1 VPPGRV
7 RAQPSLTLQPSD
19 LKHGLLHH
27 RSFLLFWLARTSTT
41 IAIQM
46 QAVAVG
52 WQMYDLT
59 SNPLDL
65 GLIGLAQFVPSF
77 LLALASG
84 QFADRHNR
92 RHIIQLGQLVETL
105 AVAMLTFATAT
116 NAISQQLIF
125 ASVFLVG
132 VGRAF
137 EQPTQQALVPA
148 IIPADLFPRAV
159 AATASATKIAT
170 IAGPAA
176 GGVLYLVN
184 PTSVYVVCCG
194 LLILALL
201 LMGWV
206 RTERAVATRQPVTLA
221 MVFAGFAFIRG
232 NPIILGAIS
241 LDLFA
246 VLFGGATA
254 LLPVF
259 ARDVFAVGP
268 WGLGLMRA
276 APAIGAVAMS
286 FVLARWPLRQHV
298 GRLMYRA
305 VAVFGIVTIVF
316 GLSTSFPLSIIALTI
331 LGASDM
337 VSIVIR
343 QTLVQI
349 ETPDGMRG
357 RVSAVNSMFVGTSN
371 QLGDFESGLTA
382 AWFGTVP
389 SVVIGGIATI
399 LVVLLWARLFPAVFQ
414 VETLARRPPHRS
426 DHPTQKV
433 SP

>member
-1 VPPGRV
+1 
-7 RAQPSLTLQPSD
+7 LQPSD
-19 LKHGLLHH
+19 LHNGLLRH
-27 RSFLLFWLARTSTT
+27 RSFVLFWLARMSTT
-41 IAIQM
+41 FAIQM

-52 WQMYDLT
+52 WQMYNLT

-65 GLIGLAQFVPSF
+65 GLIGIVQFVPSF
-77 LLALASG
+77 LLALLSG

-92 RHIIQLGQLVETL
+92 RLIIQVGQLVETA
-105 AVAMLTFATAT
+105 AVATLLFATAT
-116 NAISQQLIF
+116 NAISQGLIF
-125 ASVFLVG
+125 ASVFFVG

-137 EQPTQQALVPA
+137 EQPTQQALVPT
-148 IIPADLFPRAV
+148 IVPAYLFPRAV
-159 AATASATKIAT
+159 AATASATKLAT
-170 IAGPAA
+170 VAGPAV

-184 PTSVYVVCCG
+184 PISVYVLSCG
-194 LLILALL
+194 LLILALA
-201 LMGWV
+201 LMIWV
-206 RTERAVATRQPVTLA
+206 RAERTLPTRQPVTLEV
-221 MVFAGFAFIRG
+221 VFAGFAFIRR
-232 NPIILGAIS
+232 NPIILGALS

-276 APAIGAVAMS
+276 APAMGALAMS
-286 FVLARWPLRQHV
+286 FVLARWPLRRQV

-305 VAVFGIVTIVF
+305 VAVFGIVTIAF
-316 GLSTSFPLSIIALTI
+316 GLSTSFPLSILALLI

-349 ETPDGMRG
+349 ETPDAMRG

-399 LVVLLWARLFPAVFQ
+399 LIVLLWNRLFPALFA
-414 VETLARRPPHRS
+414 VETFVATTNRSNRPAG
-426 DHPTQKV
+426 KI

>member
-1 VPPGRV
+1 
-7 RAQPSLTLQPSD
+7 LQPFD
-19 LKHGLLHH
+19 LHHGLLHR
-27 RSFLLFWLARTSTT
+27 RSFVLFWFARTSTT
-41 IAIQM
+41 LAIQM
-46 QAVAVG
+46 QAVAVA
-52 WQMYDLT
+52 WQMYNLT
-59 SNPLDL
+59 SNPFDL
-65 GLIGLAQFVPSF
+65 GLIGIVQFVPSF
-77 LLALASG
+77 LLASVSG

-92 RHIIQLGQLVETL
+92 RLIIQVGQLVETV
-105 AVAMLTFATAT
+105 AVAMLLFATAT
-116 NAISQQLIF
+116 NAISQELIF

-137 EQPTQQALVPA
+137 EQPTQQALVPT
-148 IIPADLFPRAV
+148 IVPAHLFPRAV
-159 AATASATKIAT
+159 AATASATKLAT

-176 GGVLYLVN
+176 GGVLYLIN
-184 PTSVYVVCCG
+184 PISVYVLCCG
-194 LLILALL
+194 LLISALV
-201 LMGWV
+201 LMVWI
-206 RTERAVATRQPVTLA
+206 RAERALPTRQPLTLEV
-221 MVFAGFAFIRG
+221 VFAGFAFIRR
-232 NPIILGAIS
+232 NPIILGALS

-276 APAIGAVAMS
+276 APAIGAFAMS
-286 FVLARWPLRQHV
+286 FVLAHWPLRRQV
-298 GRLMYRA
+298 GRVMYRA

-316 GLSTSFPLSIIALTI
+316 GLSTSFPLSIIALLI

-349 ETPDGMRG
+349 ETPDAMRG

-399 LVVLLWARLFPAVFQ
+399 AIVLLWNRLFPALFG
-414 VETLARRPPHRS
+414 VETFVAATNRS
-426 DHPTQKV
+426 KRSGGKI

>member
-1 VPPGRV
+1 M
-7 RAQPSLTLQPSD
+7 QPSD
-19 LKHGLLHH
+19 RHHGLLRR
-27 RSFLLFWLARTSTT
+27 RSFVLFWLARTFTT
-41 IAIQM
+41 FAIQM

-52 WQMYDLT
+52 WQMYNLS

-65 GLIGLAQFVPSF
+65 GLIGIVQFVPSF
-77 LLALASG
+77 LLALLSG

-92 RHIIQLGQLVETL
+92 RLIIQVGQLVETV
-105 AVAMLTFATAT
+105 AVAMLFFATAT
-116 NAISQQLIF
+116 NAISQELIF

-137 EQPTQQALVPA
+137 EQPTQQALVPT
-148 IIPADLFPRAV
+148 IVPTHLFPRAV
-159 AATASATKIAT
+159 AATASATKLAT

-176 GGVLYLVN
+176 GGVLYLIN
-184 PTSVYVVCCG
+184 PISVYVLCCG
-194 LLILALL
+194 LLILAVA
-201 LMGWV
+201 LMVWV
-206 RTERAVATRQPVTLA
+206 RAERTLPTRQPVTIEV
-221 MVFAGFAFIRG
+221 VFAGFAFIRR
-232 NPIILGAIS
+232 NPIILGALS

-276 APAIGAVAMS
+276 APAIGALVMS
-286 FVLARWPLRQHV
+286 FVLARWQLRRQV
-298 GRLMYRA
+298 GRVMYRA
-305 VAVFGIVTIVF
+305 VAVFGIVTIGF
-316 GLSTSFPLSIIALTI
+316 GLSTSFPLSILALLI

-349 ETPDGMRG
+349 ETPDAMRG

-399 LVVLLWARLFPAVFQ
+399 LVVLLWNRLFPALFG
-414 VETLARRPPHRS
+414 VETFVAANNRANRAGG
-426 DHPTQKV
+426 KI

>member
-1 VPPGRV
+1 
-7 RAQPSLTLQPSD
+7 LQPSD
-19 LKHGLLHH
+19 LHQGLLRH
-27 RSFLLFWLARTSTT
+27 RSFVLFWLARTSTT
-41 IAIQM
+41 FAVQM

-52 WQMYDLT
+52 WQMYNLT

-65 GLIGLAQFVPSF
+65 GLIGIVQFVPSF
-77 LLALASG
+77 LLALLSG

-92 RHIIQLGQLVETL
+92 RLIIQVGQFVETA
-105 AVAMLTFATAT
+105 AVGTLLYATAI
-116 NAISQQLIF
+116 NAISQDLIF
-125 ASVFLVG
+125 ASVFLIG

-137 EQPTQQALVPA
+137 EQPAQQALVPT
-148 IIPADLFPRAV
+148 IVPAKLFPRAV
-159 AATASATKIAT
+159 ASTASATKLAT

-176 GGVLYLVN
+176 GGVLYLIN
-184 PTSVYVVCCG
+184 PISVYVLCCG
-194 LLILALL
+194 LLILALT

-206 RTERAVATRQPVTLA
+206 RAERRLPTRQPLTLEV
-221 MVFAGFAFIRG
+221 VFAGFAFIRR
-232 NPIILGAIS
+232 NPIILGALS

-276 APAIGAVAMS
+276 APAVGALAMS
-286 FVLARWPLRQHV
+286 FVLTRWPLRRQV
-298 GRLMYRA
+298 GRVMYRA

-316 GLSTSFPLSIIALTI
+316 GLSRSFPLSIIALLI

-349 ETPDGMRG
+349 ETPDAMRG

-382 AWFGTVP
+382 AWFGTAP

-399 LVVLLWARLFPAVFQ
+399 LVVLWWNRLFPALFS
-414 VETLARRPPHRS
+414 VETFVAATNRS
-426 DHPTQKV
+426 NRASGKI